1 MSQFYEFFAGGG
13 MARAGLGTAWVCLF
27 ANDFDYKKS
36 RIYAKN
42 WGRDVIKTADVRTLT
57 PNDLPGRA
65 DLTWASFPCQDLSL
79 AGSGAGLKGDRSGT
93 FLPFWRLT
101 QAVIQKGSHRSS
113 SCLKMFAARSPHTM
127 GKTSR
132 RFAPS
137 SNKDESGCKV
147 QRAEIRFDDMAG
159 CLRTPGWWFKPP
171 IDSGGGGERGKVPAY
186 IKPGNGAAYGA
197 SRSLHSACQLQ

>member
-1 MSQFYEFFAGGG
+1 MGQFYEFFAGGG

-42 WGRDVIKTADVRTLT
+42 WGRDVIKTADLRTLT

-65 DLTWASFPCQDLSL
+65 DL
-79 AGSGAGLKGDRSGT
+79 KGDRSGT
-93 FLPFWRLT
+93 FWPFWRLA
-101 QAVIQKGSHRSS
+101 QAVSRRDAHRIS

-137 SNKDESGCKV
+137 SNKQDTGLARYTNALGVMKADAKYRGPKSALTTWQAVSEPRLVV
-147 QRAEIRFDDMAG
+147 Q
-159 CLRTPGWWFKPP
+159 
-171 IDSGGGGERGKVPAY
+171 
-186 IKPGNGAAYGA
+186 AANW
-197 SRSLHSACQLQ
+197 